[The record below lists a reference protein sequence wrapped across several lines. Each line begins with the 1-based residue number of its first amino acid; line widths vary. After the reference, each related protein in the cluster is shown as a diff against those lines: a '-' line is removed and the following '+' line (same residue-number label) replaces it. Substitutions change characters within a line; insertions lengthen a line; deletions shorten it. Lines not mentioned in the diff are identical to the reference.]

1 MHSTGLALSRRWPR
15 NEHKLGNRCIDARW
29 KRLMA
34 LQVSRNADQGQE
46 DRPAFSSSFAL
57 KAAAFPGE
65 SFSSPMS
72 QASPVK
78 DTLAERTYV
87 RLSHGLIL
95 GQIAPGERITLKAY
109 ARRLGT
115 SATPVRDALSRL
127 TAADALRQSHQFGA
141 VAPILN
147 GSELD
152 ELMQLRLAIEDLAFA
167 SAAPRYRL
175 ADCRR
180 FKFLYADLCGVA
192 EHDDPVRFAAAVW
205 PLRVAILGLACS
217 SVLTMLVYRIW
228 CRFGPT
234 FTLMAADIEQRRR
247 ISCLL
252 GTLVTAIGD
261 RDLEQAR
268 KALADEIAIGTAPS
282 CSAAIAPPPFSIAMS
297 VRQAAGH
304 QRSGADHE

>member
-1 MHSTGLALSRRWPR
+1 MQSTGLALSRRSPKDAR
-15 NEHKLGNRCIDARW
+15 KFGNRCIDTRW
-29 KRLMA
+29 NRLMA
-34 LQVSRNADQGQE
+34 LQVSRNADQGHE
-46 DRPAFSSSFAL
+46 DGPAIDLSLAS
-57 KAAAFPGE
+57 KAVAAPSR
-65 SFSSPMS
+65 SFSSCMS
-72 QASPVK
+72 LASPVK
-78 DTLAERTYV
+78 DTLAERTYA
-87 RLSHGLIL
+87 RLRHGLIL
-95 GQIAPGERITLKAY
+95 GQIAPGERITLKSW

-127 TAADALRQSHQFGA
+127 TAADALCQSRQFGA

-167 SAAPRYRL
+167 SAAPHYRL

-180 FKFLYADLCGVA
+180 FKVLYADLCRVA

-205 PLRVAILGLACS
+205 PLRVAILGLARS

-234 FTLMAADIEQRRR
+234 FTLVAADIEQRRR

-252 GTLVTAIGD
+252 GTLVTAIGN

-268 KALADEIAIGTAPS
+268 KALADEIATGTAPS
-282 CSAAIAPPPFSIAMS
+282 CSAAIAPPLLSIAMS
-297 VRQAAGH
+297 VRKAAGH
-304 QRSGADHE
+304 HRSGADHE